1 MVDDPA
7 PDGRDPTT
15 DEDRTGVPPDSE
27 ADAPTRAAVRAT
39 YDRIGAHFA
48 KTRVNPWPEV
58 EDFLDGRT
66 GGVGLDIGC
75 GNGRHTALL
84 AECCDR
90 AVGLDASRA
99 LLGVAREQAHAQSS
113 LAQGDAGRLPLA
125 SGSVDL
131 AVYVATLHHLP
142 TRAGRI
148 ASLTD
153 LARVLA
159 PGARALVSAWSTDH
173 DRFDADEGF
182 DTTVDW
188 TLPGGETVD
197 RFYHIYDAEEFRADL
212 RESGV
217 AVRSVRVSSGNCYA
231 VVGPEG
237 KRP

>member
-99 LLGVAREQAHAQSS
+99 LLNVAREQAHAQSS

-131 AVYVATLHHLP
+131 AVYVATLHPLP